1 MTTRV
6 IFQPTTMV
14 IVMLGTVK
22 KEHLYE
28 VC

>member
-1 MTTRV
+1 
-6 IFQPTTMV
+6 MV
-14 IVMLGTVK
+14 IVMGIVK